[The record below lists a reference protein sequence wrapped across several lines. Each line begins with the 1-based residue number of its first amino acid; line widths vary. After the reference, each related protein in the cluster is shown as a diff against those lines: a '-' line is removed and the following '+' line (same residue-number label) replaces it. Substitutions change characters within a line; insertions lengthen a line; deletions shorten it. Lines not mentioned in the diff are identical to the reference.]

1 MGAAVV
7 AVVVV
12 VLAGVLGAPPAAGA
26 ADLPVSGTFTAT
38 GNFESLPECPS
49 FHTWHAGGG
58 EWTGLGTVTFDVDY
72 CVDLQFLPIEASPL
86 VGTFTIATEAGTLT
100 GDVAGEVSNI
110 SGPGGGFPATYEL
123 TITGGTGS
131 YQLATGT
138 LVLDAVWND
147 PVIPVFAMAGTVSG
161 TVVLPPP
168 TPTSKDDCR
177 HGGWRH
183 LADEHGRPFRN
194 QGHCI
199 TWVHH
204 HL

>member
-1 MGAAVV
+1 MRPWWPWSWWCWRVCSA
-7 AVVVV
+7 
-12 VLAGVLGAPPAAGA
+12 L
-26 ADLPVSGTFTAT
+26 
-38 GNFESLPECPS
+38 
-49 FHTWHAGGG
+49 
-58 EWTGLGTVTFDVDY
+58 
-72 CVDLQFLPIEASPL
+72 
-86 VGTFTIATEAGTLT
+86 
-100 GDVAGEVSNI
+100 
-110 SGPGGGFPATYEL
+110 SGPGGDFPATYEL

-147 PVIPVFAMAGTVSG
+147 PVIPVFAMVGTVSG

-168 TPTSKDDCR
+168 TPISKDDCR
-177 HGGWRH
+177 HGGWRN

-194 QGHCI
+194 QGHCT